1 MEPEGEQVQ
10 NLNRGLTPQPVL
22 ITNTPREL
30 FREKMTPTQNELIL
44 SQMSK
49 PWAIVKRIVGLVI
62 VTYLLSQA
70 ILMIFFGLYIGE
82 FEGVFMS
89 YIGLFCSLPLLFTF
103 FWIRRPRLIHVKLAI
118 PNNEG
123 KKTHILPNNET
134 LVTPVPTKF
143 SHHLVHDSGLLDMPP
158 SKKLWLIFAST
169 MLISL
174 LIFIALLNNPSDL
187 IVLITI
193 IIVIP
198 TWLAGFSIPVFAWWS
213 YSARTLNMPTTGY
226 RAESALVAGMIC
238 TIPALLINTCGDLFF
253 TGIFGFDSPISQLL
267 LLSLIAPIS
276 EEICK
281 LAAIWWCKEFIDSPR
296 RGFEIGITVGLGF
309 AMLENLQYIAL
320 SWTGGPLSFTITS
333 LIRAIG
339 SIPGHALWTGLTGI
353 GFAWYILKGNNKV
366 NNLKLENENSIENK
380 WQLIDSKTNEIIETT
395 NKIEE
400 SIELNETENTI
411 FFKKEEE
418 ISEFKSNNLPQTLSL
433 GLILAILGHSFWN
446 GSSFL
451 IDYLFKN
458 ITENIII
465 STIGSLLWILI
476 LISGLLLIGKLIVN
490 NVKLLPDK
498 MV

>member
-1 MEPEGEQVQ
+1 MEPGEEQVQ
-10 NLNRGLTPQPVL
+10 NSTRGLTPQPVL
-22 ITNTPREL
+22 ITNNQREL
-30 FREKMTPTQNELIL
+30 FREKMTHPQNELIL

-62 VTYLLSQA
+62 ITYLLSQS
-70 ILMIFFGLYIGE
+70 ILMIFFGLYLGE
-82 FEGVFMS
+82 FEGIFMS
-89 YIGLFCSLPLLFTF
+89 YIGLFCSLPLLFIF
-103 FWIRRPRLIHVKLAI
+103 FWIRRPRLIHIKLAI
-118 PNNEG
+118 PNEEG

-134 LVTPVPTKF
+134 LVTPIPTKF

-158 SKKLWLIFAST
+158 SKKLWMIFAST

-174 LIFIALLNNPSDL
+174 LIFIALLNNPSDF
-187 IVLITI
+187 IVIITI
-193 IIVIP
+193 IFVIP

-238 TIPALLINTCGDLFF
+238 TIPALLINTSGDIFF
-253 TGIFGFDSPISQLL
+253 LGIFGLDSPISQLL
-267 LLSLIAPIS
+267 LLSLIAPIG

-353 GFAWYILKGNNKV
+353 GFAWYILKN
-366 NNLKLENENSIENK
+366 
-380 WQLIDSKTNEIIETT
+380 DT
-395 NKIEE
+395 
-400 SIELNETENTI
+400 
-411 FFKKEEE
+411 
-418 ISEFKSNNLPQTLSL
+418 
-433 GLILAILGHSFWN
+433 
-446 GSSFL
+446 
-451 IDYLFKN
+451 DR
-458 ITENIII
+458 ENIRH
-465 STIGSLLWILI
+465 
-476 LISGLLLIGKLIVN
+476 
-490 NVKLLPDK
+490 
-498 MV
+498 